1 MLNTEDRE
9 LRQATLRRAQVI
21 LDNPETSS
29 KLRQQW
35 LDIVY
40 SFRPSRFN

>member
-1 MLNTEDRE
+1 MLSSTDRE

-29 KLRQQW
+29 KLRLQW
-35 LDIVY
+35 TNIVK
-40 SFRPSRFN
+40 SFRPLSQA